1 MALVDLAEIAIVDE
15 LLTRDN
21 SEEWKVKTKNYLSD
35 QDLWGIEDEVRTYR
49 YAENQFQPWTIRK
62 KGNGRL
68 RITCGLELLPA
79 ILHKEAWEALAATT
93 NLDEAA
99 ATINFGEAAAAT
111 NLDGVL
117 IFNEILTSTN
127 YENWKM
133 NMKNILLRRDL
144 WSFVGTKAFQ
154 PPSGQADNFSIW
166 KAANRKAL
174 EILNMSCGE
183 EMLPHILYIDSFRD
197 AWNHLAL
204 VAAASTAEKERY
216 GRMLQAAITAKAK
229 LNGVIEEN
237 KIRSPSNH
245 KDWKVYMEN
254 LLKTKYLWG
263 ILDDSEDIVDES
275 AHRTAPNWSH
285 KNREALKTIRMSCGP
300 EMRFLGEVDK
310 AKEAWERL
318 EAADCLDGAYIKYI
332 PLLQAIQ
339 NDEFLGFLRY
349 AERVH
354 FNAEAARAKLT
365 EEGLTALH
373 YAVKLGKADIVKFLV
388 HLMTGKDLEIKT
400 DQGQTALSIA
410 AEGNNVEL
418 VKIMVTK
425 NPKLLFIKDG
435 LKHIPLVTSAING
448 DEDVLRYLYS
458 QTNLGNVNY
467 KEIGDKNVAT
477 LITAALRVDLFDVA
491 LELLRKFPK
500 LATTKDE
507 YEMTVF
513 NVLAGKPSAFP
524 SGNRFGFWRTCIY
537 EWIDVEEPGFICKA
551 LIAVV
556 PGIKHIHDMKVSH
569 AQAHEILEIVRPL
582 LSRLSS
588 SQLVEAKACEAIY
601 LTTIHGIVEF
611 FTVLM
616 NQPNLIDFRDEDG
629 RGLFQNAVLYRQQNI
644 FDIISQMGLR
654 NEITDSLDKDGNN
667 ILHCAGIWES
677 SRLDKVS
684 GEALQMQREI
694 QWYQEVERLVKLRHR
709 EMENKE
715 GLKPKDLFKKQH
727 KNLAKEAASWMKET
741 SQACMVVSTL
751 IATVMF
757 AAAFTVPG
765 GNDQNTGL
773 PMFQKKRAF
782 AIFIVSDA
790 ISLFSSCTSVL
801 MFFSLLTARYAQ
813 QDFLVSLHRKLI
825 LGLSSLFISIATMMA
840 AFAATLVIAVQRE
853 VWWAYIPVTLLASVP
868 VILFGLLQ
876 LPLFVDIVKSTYW
889 PSLPRKKTLYVK
901 KKNK

>member
-1 MALVDLAEIAIVDE
+1 MALVNLAEIAIIDQ
-15 LLTRDN
+15 LLTRN
-21 SEEWKVKTKNYLSD
+21 TSEEWKAKTKNYLSD
-35 QDLWGIEDEVRTYR
+35 QDLWVIEDVIHTYR
-49 YAENQFQPWTIRK
+49 YAENQVQPWKISKRGT
-62 KGNGRL
+62 GRL

-79 ILHKEAWEALAATT
+79 ILRKEAWEELAEASDTAETAATT
-93 NLDEAA
+93 NLD
-99 ATINFGEAAAAT
+99 EAAAAT

-127 YENWKM
+127 YEIWKM

-154 PPSGQADNFSIW
+154 PPPGQADNFSIW

-216 GRMLQAAITAKAK
+216 DRMLQAAVTAKAE
-229 LNGVIEEN
+229 LNTVIAEN

-245 KDWKVYMEN
+245 KAWKVYMEN

-275 AHRTAPNWSH
+275 AHRKAPNWSH
-285 KNREALKTIRMSCGP
+285 KNREALKIIRMSCGP
-300 EMRFLGEVDK
+300 EMRFLGELISTSNDYT
-310 AKEAWERL
+310 
-318 EAADCLDGAYIKYI
+318 CLTIAYIKHI

-339 NDEFLGFLRY
+339 SDEFLGY
-349 AERVH
+349 AERVR
-354 FNAEAARAKLT
+354 FDSEAARAKLT
-365 EEGLTALH
+365 EDGLTALH
-373 YAVKLGKADIVKFLV
+373 YAVKLGKVDIVKFLV
-388 HLMTGKDLEIKT
+388 QLMRGTDLEIKT
-400 DQGQTALSIA
+400 DQGKTALSIA

-425 NPKLLFIKDG
+425 NSKLLFIKDG
-435 LKHIPLVTSAING
+435 LKHIPLVASAING

-458 QTNLGNVNY
+458 QTNLGKVNY

-477 LITAALRVDLFDVA
+477 LITAALRVDLLDVA

-500 LATTKDE
+500 LATTQDE
-507 YEMTVF
+507 YGMTVF

-524 SGNRFGFWRTCIY
+524 SGNRFGYWRRCIY
-537 EWIDVEEPGFICKA
+537 ERIDVEEPGFIWKA

-556 PGIKHIHDMKVSH
+556 PGIKHIHNMKMSH
-569 AQAHEILEIVRPL
+569 GQAHEILEIIRPL

-588 SQLVEAKACEAIY
+588 SQLVEAKACDAIY
-601 LTTIHGIVEF
+601 LTTINGIVEF

-616 NQPNLIDFRDEDG
+616 NHPNLIDFKDKYK

-654 NEITDSLDKDGNN
+654 NEITDSVDEDGNN
-667 ILHCAGIWES
+667 ILHCAGVWES

-684 GEALQMQREI
+684 GEALQMQRDM

-709 EMENKE
+709 DGERKRFETQ
-715 GLKPKDLFKKQH
+715 GFVH
-727 KNLAKEAASWMKET
+727 KT
-741 SQACMVVSTL
+741 T
-751 IATVMF
+751 
-757 AAAFTVPG
+757 
-765 GNDQNTGL
+765 
-773 PMFQKKRAF
+773 
-782 AIFIVSDA
+782 
-790 ISLFSSCTSVL
+790 
-801 MFFSLLTARYAQ
+801 
-813 QDFLVSLHRKLI
+813 
-825 LGLSSLFISIATMMA
+825 
-840 AFAATLVIAVQRE
+840 
-853 VWWAYIPVTLLASVP
+853 
-868 VILFGLLQ
+868 
-876 LPLFVDIVKSTYW
+876 
-889 PSLPRKKTLYVK
+889 
-901 KKNK
+901 